1 MTQLPPTCIIRH
13 RRENLKKC
21 SLQPLEGKDGFSFFT
36 YPDCL
41 GKLPDLT
48 SYVLLDLDGP
58 PLSPE
63 DRDLGLIVIDA
74 TWRLAGKM
82 VAQIKELQSVPKR
95 SIPPGFQTA
104 YPRRQEDCK
113 NKDAGL
119 ASIEALYIAFR
130 LQGKEADFLL
140 NNYYWKNEFLTKN
153 KLKFID
159 NNKKNIV

>member
-1 MTQLPPTCIIRH
+1 MAVSLPTYIIRH

-21 SLQPLEGKDGFSFFT
+21 SLQPLEGEIGFVFFT
-36 YPDCL
+36 YPDCV

-58 PLSPE
+58 ELSTK
-63 DRDLGLIVIDA
+63 DMASGLIVIDA

-82 VAQIKELQSVPKR
+82 VAQLKELQNVPKR
-95 SIPPGFQTA
+95 SIPSGFQTA

-119 ASIEALYIAFR
+119 ASIEALYIAYAH
-130 LQGKEADFLL
+130 QGRNPDSLL
-140 NNYYWKNEFLTKN
+140 NNYYWKSEFLKRN
-153 KLKFID
+153 ELKFID
-159 NNKKNIV
+159 INKENIV